1 MKKIILVILASFLMN
16 LLLATEKKEQNKKN
30 DGFLKAKPYIQ
41 NEELRFELENLRKEF
56 ETNEKKI
63 KNDYHDKIETLKIER
78 KNEMKSL
85 RNDFASRR
93 DMLFKKYPPK
103 KRKKIMKD
111 FNGDKPTKVKSDE
124 KKAPQIR
131 KK

>member
-1 MKKIILVILASFLMN
+1 MKKIILALFLIN
-16 LLLATEKKEQNKKN
+16 SLLATEKKEQIKKN

-41 NEELRFELENLRKEF
+41 NEELRSKLENLRKEF
-56 ETNEKKI
+56 EIQQKNI
-63 KNDYHDKIETLKIER
+63 KNDYHNKIETLKIER
-78 KNEMKSL
+78 KNEIKSL

-93 DMLFKKYPPK
+93 DMLFKKYPSK

-111 FNGDKPTKVKSDE
+111 FNGEKSTKVESD
-124 KKAPQIR
+124 KKKTPLIR

>member
-1 MKKIILVILASFLMN
+1 MKKIILALFLMN
-16 LLLATEKKEQNKKN
+16 LLLAAEKKDQIKKN

-41 NEELRFELENLRKEF
+41 NEELRSELENLRKEF
-56 ETNEKKI
+56 EIEEKNI
-63 KNDYHDKIETLKIER
+63 KNEYNDKIETLRIER

-93 DMLFKKYPPK
+93 DMLFKKYPLK

-111 FNGDKPTKVKSDE
+111 FNKNKPTKVESNKKGTHTIQE
-124 KKAPQIR
+124 K
-131 KK
+131 

>member
-1 MKKIILVILASFLMN
+1 
-16 LLLATEKKEQNKKN
+16 
-30 DGFLKAKPYIQ
+30 
-41 NEELRFELENLRKEF
+41 
-56 ETNEKKI
+56 
-63 KNDYHDKIETLKIER
+63 
-78 KNEMKSL
+78 MKSL

-111 FNGDKPTKVKSDE
+111 YNGDKPTKVESDE
-124 KKAPQIR
+124 KETPSIR